1 MPSAASRGAGGAKET
16 NPLLKDLPKDTA
28 KTWEIDI
35 VECLEK
41 LKVELFDDDDNEEEG
56 NENSHPIN
64 FAQAAIGLYHSA
76 TVYARK
82 LLSSD

>member
-41 LKVELFDDDDNEEEG
+41 LKVELFDDDDNEEGIRLREV
-56 NENSHPIN
+56 SI
-64 FAQAAIGLYHSA
+64 HSQFP
-76 TVYARK
+76 
-82 LLSSD
+82 D